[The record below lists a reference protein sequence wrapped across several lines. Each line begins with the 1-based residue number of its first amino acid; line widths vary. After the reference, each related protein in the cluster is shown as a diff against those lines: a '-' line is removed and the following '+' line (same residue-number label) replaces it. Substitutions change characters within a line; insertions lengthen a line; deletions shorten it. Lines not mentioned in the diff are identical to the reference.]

1 MYESSAEKERV
12 RKCVIYFY
20 LEDGTI
26 QMVEHQQENSGIPQ
40 GAFIRRHQI
49 PKEGGGFYSEHDLFV
64 GAEFSVYN
72 KLFRIYDCNDS
83 TRAFLAQDLLLP
95 PAQYMAAPD
104 CPEGEYNTMLR
115 QKMQRET
122 GADLTVKR
130 NRRMHPMKMYMEAR
144 LGKPQSAV
152 DLGSFLANDRK
163 VLRFDCVWDN
173 TDQLYGDQLLF
184 KARARSAG
192 AISRGRG

>member
-1 MYESSAEKERV
+1 
-12 RKCVIYFY
+12 
-20 LEDGTI
+20 
-26 QMVEHQQENSGIPQ
+26 
-40 GAFIRRHQI
+40 
-49 PKEGGGFYSEHDLFV
+49 
-64 GAEFSVYN
+64 
-72 KLFRIYDCNDS
+72 
-83 TRAFLAQDLLLP
+83 
-95 PAQYMAAPD
+95 MAAPD

>member
-1 MYESSAEKERV
+1 
-12 RKCVIYFY
+12 
-20 LEDGTI
+20 
-26 QMVEHQQENSGIPQ
+26 
-40 GAFIRRHQI
+40 
-49 PKEGGGFYSEHDLFV
+49 
-64 GAEFSVYN
+64 
-72 KLFRIYDCNDS
+72 
-83 TRAFLAQDLLLP
+83 
-95 PAQYMAAPD
+95 
-104 CPEGEYNTMLR
+104 
-115 QKMQRET
+115 MQRET